1 MQDEALHAP
10 IKVEDRVGYFCQ
22 QWKAHRRDTEVTAR
36 LWTNMSLV
44 GVEDDGSFSSVQV
57 VISSL
62 LSPHNTPNTLQ
73 VHQAVFLPPCKVL
86 ASAAADLGQCQDDLV
101 ILLPDTPVEAI
112 KTLVSLIY
120 DGGCSETTGK
130 KIVEVVKAMKNL
142 GLPITSLVRV
152 GLNEVENNFNG
163 ILNID

>member
-44 GVEDDGSFSSVQV
+44 GVDDDGSFSSVQV

-62 LSPHNTPNTLQ
+62 LTTLPTPCRCTKPSSFLRAKFWPLLQ
-73 VHQAVFLPPCKVL
+73 LT
-86 ASAAADLGQCQDDLV
+86 SAN
-101 ILLPDTPVEAI
+101 
-112 KTLVSLIY
+112 
-120 DGGCSETTGK
+120 
-130 KIVEVVKAMKNL
+130 VKM
-142 GLPITSLVRV
+142 IW
-152 GLNEVENNFNG
+152 
-163 ILNID
+163 